1 MPSRPE
7 PDGGSIPGGGGPAP
21 HWERALVTGA
31 SVGIGR
37 AIALRLAAQGTALVL
52 VARDRGALDQV
63 AAAVPVPAEVLV
75 ADLADPEDVAKVADR
90 IATGLDPVDL
100 VVNNAGLGWEHDLAD
115 ADPRREAAMV
125 AVNVAAVSVLTTT
138 AAAALGRRGRGGIL
152 NVSSVAGA
160 LPGAGS
166 ATYAATKAYVTSLTR
181 SAHIE
186 LASRGVTVTA
196 LCPGLTRTEF
206 HRRAGVINSAPGFLW
221 QTADQVA
228 AAGLEGV
235 AAGKVTVVPGIHNR
249 LGVLLAGVAPF
260 GLVRAVVTRGRA
272 RMRR

>member
-7 PDGGSIPGGGGPAP
+7 PEERPGPGAMGSRPR
-21 HWERALVTGA
+21 WERALVTGA
-31 SVGIGR
+31 STGIGR
-37 AIALRLAAQGTALVL
+37 AVALRLAVAGTGLVL
-52 VARDRGALDQV
+52 VARDRAALDSV

-75 ADLADPEDVAKVADR
+75 ADLADPDDVAKVADR
-90 IATGLDPVDL
+90 ITTDLDPVDL
-100 VVNNAGLGWEHDLAD
+100 VVNNAGVGWEHDLAG
-115 ADPRREAAMV
+115 ADPAREATMV
-125 AVNVAAVSVLTTT
+125 AVNVGAVSVLTGA
-138 AAAALGRRGRGGIL
+138 AAAALRRRGGGGIL
-152 NVSSVAGA
+152 NVSSIAGV

-181 SAHIE
+181 SANIE
-186 LASRGVTVTA
+186 LAPYGVTVTA

-206 HRRAGVINSAPGFLW
+206 HRRAGVDNTAPRFLW
-221 QTADQVA
+221 QTADEVA
-228 AAGLEGV
+228 VAGLEGL
-235 AAGKVTVVPGIHNR
+235 AAGKVTVVPGIPNR